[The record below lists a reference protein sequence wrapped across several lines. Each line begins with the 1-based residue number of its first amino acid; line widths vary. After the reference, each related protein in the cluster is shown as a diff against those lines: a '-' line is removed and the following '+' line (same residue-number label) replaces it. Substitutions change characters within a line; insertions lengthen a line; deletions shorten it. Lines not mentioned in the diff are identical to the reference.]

1 MEKSPTISELAK
13 ALNQFQAKSETIGYD
28 AANPFFK
35 SKYAT
40 LTALVSSTRKELAK
54 EGLSV
59 TQLCEDE
66 GAVTTVLMHTSGEF
80 ISSKLT
86 LKPVKDDPQGRG
98 SCLTYSRRYAYAAIL
113 GLVSDD
119 DDDGNAAT
127 VKPKE
132 NITVREEDKM
142 IHHVNKLAKEKFPS
156 PDLFKA
162 WRVDNGFAEDMGKL
176 SELELAVIWNKIKTV
191 VKKNA

>member
-1 MEKSPTISELAK
+1 
-13 ALNQFQAKSETIGYD
+13 
-28 AANPFFK
+28 
-35 SKYAT
+35 
-40 LTALVSSTRKELAK
+40 VSSTKEDLTR
-54 EGLSV
+54 EGLAV

-66 GAVTTVLMHTSGEF
+66 GAVTTMLIHTSGEF

-119 DDDGNAAT
+119 DDDANHASAPAK
-127 VKPKE
+127 VSNPKIGE
-132 NITVREEDKM
+132 AGGAPSMRVYVDD
-142 IHHVNKLAKEKFPS
+142 LAKKKFKS

-162 WRVDNGFAEDMGKL
+162 WRVDNGLQESLTGL
-176 SELELAVIWNKIKTV
+176 SELELTIIWNKLKTV
-191 VKKNA
+191 KDI